1 MRTILVSK
9 PAILPAGSPH
19 NERMVSPP
27 PVMPP
32 QPDRPRSRVGPDASV
47 TASASAPSSSTTVNP
62 QAAGPLPPAAA
73 PRQATLAAYQALGY
87 NRPPKANRPSMRGRA
102 VTLERAVLDSNSL
115 AQLSALTHESQL
127 RLKSLQ
133 GVLPPLLWAQLS
145 AGPIEAD
152 TWCVLVSNNA
162 VAAKIRQWAPAM
174 AAHLRTRGWPVQT
187 IRIKVRS
194 SR

>member
-1 MRTILVSK
+1 MAT
-9 PAILPAGSPH
+9 
-19 NERMVSPP
+19 PP
-27 PVMPP
+27 PVTPP
-32 QPDRPRSRVGPDASV
+32 LPDRPPSRVGMSATVSAS
-47 TASASAPSSSTTVNP
+47 ASASAPTTTGSAATTSSLTSPPPVTG
-62 QAAGPLPPAAA
+62 AA
-73 PRQATLAAYQALGY
+73 RHATLAAYQALGY
-87 NRPPKANRPSMRGRA
+87 NRPPKASRPSIRGRA
-102 VTLERAVLDSNSL
+102 LSLERAVLESNSL
-115 AQLSALTHESQL
+115 AQLSALTRESQL

-174 AAHLRTRGWPVQT
+174 AAHLRTHGWPVQT

>member
-1 MRTILVSK
+1 MRHKDSEQHHPLVPVRGTSSV
-9 PAILPAGSPH
+9 PTQNRLPHVIARLETRKS
-19 NERMVSPP
+19 
-27 PVMPP
+27 
-32 QPDRPRSRVGPDASV
+32 
-47 TASASAPSSSTTVNP
+47 P
-62 QAAGPLPPAAA
+62 QAFLNV
-73 PRQATLAAYQALGY
+73 AAYQALGY
-87 NRPPKANRPSMRGRA
+87 NRPPKASRPSMRGRA
-102 VTLERAVLDSNSL
+102 MTLERAVLESNPL
-115 AQLSALTHESQL
+115 AQLSALTNESQR

-174 AAHLRTRGWPVQT
+174 AAHLRTRGWAVQT

-194 SR
+194 TR